1 MQVLTMKSITFVVT
15 ACLFSYARGE
25 RLVCYLSWGNDSSLA
40 FGGTKG
46 VGFKRNN

>member
-1 MQVLTMKSITFVVT
+1 MQVLIMKGITYGVT
-15 ACLFSYARGE
+15 VCLFSYPRREKSVG
-25 RLVCYLSWGNDSSLA
+25 YLSWGNDISLV

>member
-1 MQVLTMKSITFVVT
+1 MKGITYVVT
-15 ACLFSYARGE
+15 VCLFSYPREE
-25 RLVCYLSWGNDSSLA
+25 RPVCYLSWQSDISLA